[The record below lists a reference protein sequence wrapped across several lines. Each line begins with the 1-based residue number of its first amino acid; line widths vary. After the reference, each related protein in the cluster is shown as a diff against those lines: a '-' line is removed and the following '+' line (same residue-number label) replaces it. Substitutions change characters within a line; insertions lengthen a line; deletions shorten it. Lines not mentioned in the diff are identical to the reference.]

1 MEQPNTQLTE
11 EEVERFLSFNP
22 RFFQGRE
29 KLLRHMRIPH
39 SSGKAVSLLERQNSL
54 LREDITEL
62 KQRLDTLIGNAR
74 DNDHL
79 FNRLRSLVL
88 DLMVVT
94 SIEQLAEQLHLH
106 LTRYFNVDEVRLLQP
121 RAASLTSSWISS
133 MPSAETLGS
142 HQDLLTQSK
151 AICGAFDQNFTGL
164 LLGPDTHSKSLAVA
178 SLRYDHCYGLLVLGS
193 KKADYF
199 RNSMDTLFLTYLSEV
214 TARVMSGIEQ
224 PE

>member
-29 KLLRHMRIPH
+29 QLLRHMRIPH
-39 SSGKAVSLLERQNSL
+39 SSGKAVSLLERQNLL

-74 DNDHL
+74 ENDQL

-106 LTRYFNVDEVRLLQP
+106 LTRFFNVDEVRLLQP
-121 RAASLTSSWISS
+121 QTSPSTSSWISS
-133 MPSAETLGS
+133 MPAPETLGS
-142 HQDLLTQSK
+142 HQNLLAQAKALCGTFEQDFTQ
-151 AICGAFDQNFTGL
+151 L

-178 SLRYDHCYGLLVLGS
+178 SLYYDHCYGLLVLGS
-193 KKADYF
+193 RKEDYF

-214 TARVMSGIEQ
+214 VARIMSKMTLAE
-224 PE
+224 